1 MKAPRTLVVG
11 YDGSLDA
18 EDAVRW
24 TFHLANETNA
34 NVTVVHAAGM
44 LEHLNAH
51 YASDEIPLAL
61 VDIATQCDFDV
72 ARLRWLV
79 QDGDACSVLLRTTAP
94 PINADLLVVGS
105 RGHGK
110 RAGLLLGSTSLE
122 VVEHSSTPVVVV
134 PSSHA
139 VSL

>member
-1 MKAPRTLVVG
+1 MRASRTLVVG

-24 TFHLANETNA
+24 AFHLANETNA

-44 LEHLNAH
+44 LEHLNAD
-51 YASDEIPLAL
+51 YSSDEIPLAL
-61 VDIATQCDFDV
+61 VDIAKQCGLDE
-72 ARLRWLV
+72 AHLRWLV
-79 QDGDACSVLLRTTAP
+79 EDGDACSVLLRTTAP
-94 PINADLLVVGS
+94 PIHADLLVVGS

-139 VSL
+139 ASL